1 VSDQPVKVRLCGPA
15 DWDTVLH
22 VDQLAFLYTWE
33 GDPHADVETAVFE
46 IDRTL
51 LATVDDE
58 PVGIAG
64 AFSLD
69 MSVPGTTLPVAGV
82 TWVGVIPTARRRG
95 VLTELMR
102 AQLDEIRD
110 RGEHVAALWAS
121 EPGIYGRFGYGPA
134 SSALSLRVD
143 RREGAVD
150 GPPGEQLRTR
160 IVSVADAR
168 PAVEAVYEAVRA
180 VRAGMPARDERW
192 WARCMSDPPAARA
205 GASELRALVVDE
217 PGSGQQLAYALFSAT
232 QDWATG
238 SAAGVVRVRETLA
251 SDGAGAAQ
259 LWRTLLNLDLVGAV
273 DVTRL
278 PVDDAFLHLVR
289 DPRRAQPVLKDGLF
303 VRLVDLPA
311 ALAARQYDVAWAGV
325 VEVEDALAPWNAGRW
340 RLVLGPDDVAVER
353 TDDEPDLVCDVREL
367 GGGYLG
373 GASLVARARAGR
385 VTERTP
391 GAVAGLGRAL
401 RREPAP
407 FCPFVF

>member
-1 VSDQPVKVRLCGPA
+1 VSDHPVKVRLCGPD
-15 DWDTVLH
+15 DWDTVLL
-22 VDQLAFLYTWE
+22 VDQLSFLYTWE
-33 GDPHADVETAVFE
+33 GDPHADVETAIFE

-51 LATVDDE
+51 LATLDDE

-69 MSVPGTTLPVAGV
+69 MSVPGTTVPVAGV
-82 TWVGVIPTARRRG
+82 TWVGVVPTARRRG

-121 EPGIYGRFGYGPA
+121 EPGIYGRFGYGLA
-134 SSALSLRVD
+134 SSALSARVE

-150 GPPGEQLRTR
+150 GPSGDHLRTR
-160 IVSVADAR
+160 IVSVGDAR
-168 PAVEAVYEAVRA
+168 PAVETVYEAVRA
-180 VRAGMPARDERW
+180 VRAGMPARDDRW
-192 WARCMSDPPAARA
+192 WARCMSDPPSARA
-205 GASELRALVVDE
+205 GASELRAMVVDE
-217 PGSGQQLAYALFSAT
+217 PEGRPLAYALFSAT
-232 QDWATG
+232 QDWATA

-251 SDGAGAAQ
+251 CDAAGAAQ

-273 DVTRL
+273 DVFRL

-289 DPRRAQPVLKDGLF
+289 DPRRARPMLKDGLF

-311 ALAARQYDVAWAGV
+311 ALAARQYDVAWTGV
-325 VEVEDALAPWNAGRW
+325 VEVEDRLAPWNAGRW
-340 RLVLGPDDVAVER
+340 RLALGPDDVAVER
-353 TDDEPDLVCDVREL
+353 TDDEPDVVCDVREL

-373 GASLVARARAGR
+373 GASLVARARAGWLA
-385 VTERTP
+385 EHTP
-391 GAVAGLGRAL
+391 GAVAGLSRAL

-407 FCPFVF
+407 YCPFVF